1 MVLIWEGF
9 YYLSVIDNATTEQDV
24 IPGVEIQ
31 NVTMLRPFSTQTT
44 LKQAQTT
51 RPQWSHPQHRA
62 QAGLRVAF
70 QLLLT
75 EGTDGRLECTGAV
88 TSPVAYLSI
97 IFGDRSYKDD

>member
-1 MVLIWEGF
+1 MLKF
-9 YYLSVIDNATTEQDV
+9 R
-24 IPGVEIQ
+24 
-31 NVTMLRPFSTQTT
+31 MLRPFSTQTT

-62 QAGLRVAF
+62 QVGLRVAF
-70 QLLLT
+70 QLLT

-97 IFGDRSYKDD
+97 IFMETEAIRMTNWEKSYFQFLLFIF